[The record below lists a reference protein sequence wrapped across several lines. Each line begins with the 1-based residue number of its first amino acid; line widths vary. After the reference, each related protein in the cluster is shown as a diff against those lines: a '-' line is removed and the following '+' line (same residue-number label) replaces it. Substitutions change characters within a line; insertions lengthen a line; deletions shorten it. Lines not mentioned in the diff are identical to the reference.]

1 MTLFQQIDRDKL
13 PQHIA
18 IIMDGNGR
26 WAKEKGNIRV
36 FGHRSG
42 VSAVRDIVEGAVEL
56 GIKYITVY
64 AFSTENWN
72 RPVQSGLLNGVLR
85 QKLLKEKKLEETLA
99 RYESEMSTIDKQ
111 RKEIT
116 QKAKQEAQNLLSETN
131 AKIENTIRQIK
142 EAQAEKEKTKEVRK
156 ELENFREKLT
166 PSQTSKDVHRERNP
180 VLLHKK
186 NKPEKAEPA
195 PVQTERPLKQGS
207 NVRLK
212 GQTATGVI
220 LEIQDKNAIVA
231 FGQLKSTVK
240 LTKLEAIS
248 NAQVKKEKHRYEQL
262 GETSNDEVRQRKLS
276 FKSEIDVRGMRG
288 DEALQAVTY
297 FIDDAVMVGVAS
309 VRILHGTGT
318 GALRQMIRQY
328 LGTVNGVRTYRDEHV
343 QFGGAG
349 ITVIEF
355 N

>member
-1 MTLFQQIDRDKL
+1 M
-13 PQHIA
+13 
-18 IIMDGNGR
+18 
-26 WAKEKGNIRV
+26 
-36 FGHRSG
+36 
-42 VSAVRDIVEGAVEL
+42 
-56 GIKYITVY
+56 
-64 AFSTENWN
+64 
-72 RPVQSGLLNGVLR
+72 
-85 QKLLKEKKLEETLA
+85 KLEETLA

-248 NAQVKKEKHRYEQL
+248 NTQIKKEKHRYEQL

-297 FIDDAVMVGVAS
+297 FIDDAIMVGVAS

-328 LGTVNGVRTYRDEHV
+328 LGTVYGVKTYRDEHV

-355 N
+355 E